1 MFFPPRW
8 EEDEAGVLAPA
19 VENFTSRSRWVT
31 SVTTLYVPYV
41 QVQHRQLGVTRLLG
55 GKLLSVQTTV
65 IYICAGNTGLV
76 TLTFGGLTTAHAW
89 RLFTTATSLPL
100 DFWSLDQKSIQDK
113 TMGNKNK
120 KMDQENK

>member
-1 MFFPPRW
+1 MILLLFFI
-8 EEDEAGVLAPA
+8 PA
-19 VENFTSRSRWVT
+19 SVFLFRF
-31 SVTTLYVPYV
+31 VTTLYVPHV

-55 GKLLSVQTTV
+55 VKLLRYPVQTTV

-76 TLTFGGLTTAHAW
+76 TLTFGGLTTAHAR

-100 DFWSLDQKSIQDK
+100 DFWSLDQKSTQVK

-120 KMDQENK
+120 NE